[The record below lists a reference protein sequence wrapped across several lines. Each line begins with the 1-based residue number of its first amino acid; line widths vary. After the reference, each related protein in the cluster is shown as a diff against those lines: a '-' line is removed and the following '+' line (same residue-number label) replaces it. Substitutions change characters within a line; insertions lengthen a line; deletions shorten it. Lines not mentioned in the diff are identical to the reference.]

1 MMRAVLRTGAVL
13 LAALLPG
20 ASVCACAK
28 AEPKAQ
34 TAQTAAAK
42 DMEETSAGPVV
53 LLWTDG
59 KLTDKEL
66 QDLLSRYDLSLVYD
80 YENFDAYALQA
91 NNALTDAE
99 TDKLLSD
106 LSKEPRVLQALPD
119 EVVTLDGTGDTMDLE
134 EAQ

>member
-34 TAQTAAAK
+34 TAAAEDK
-42 DMEETSAGPVV
+42 EETSAEPVV

-66 QDLLSRYDLSLVYD
+66 QELLSRYDLSLVYD

-106 LSKEPRVLQALPD
+106 LSKEPCVLQALPD